1 MRKQC
6 LQDLH
11 LLRAIFQGAECLPEC
26 LKETLWDARSE
37 RFQQSGL
44 LPLFLHRL
52 HCLPHLGKKAFWHA
66 RCQQSLQPFPA
77 PRVGH
82 GTDSLPEMK
91 EKALRHMLGQRIQS
105 IVQYASPFSLS
116 QFLVRDGQRD
126 LEDLRE
132 KLLWHVGRKDANRA
146 QSPLVCQILNCL
158 PEGNEK
164 TL

>member
-26 LKETLWDARSE
+26 LKETL
-37 RFQQSGL
+37 
-44 LPLFLHRL
+44 
-52 HCLPHLGKKAFWHA
+52 WHA